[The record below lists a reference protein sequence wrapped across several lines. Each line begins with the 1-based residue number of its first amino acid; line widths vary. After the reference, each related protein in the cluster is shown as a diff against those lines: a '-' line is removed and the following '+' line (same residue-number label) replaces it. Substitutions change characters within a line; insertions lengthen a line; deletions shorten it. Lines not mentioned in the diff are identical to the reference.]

1 MTWNLLDSMNLPKDI
16 RGKASSPLTTAE
28 GLAPLTCGPDRTR
41 VHMLSGTSP
50 SEEARPDMRILKVM
64 CVVCMS

>member
-1 MTWNLLDSMNLPKDI
+1 MNLPKDI
-16 RGKASSPLTTAE
+16 HGKGSSLSTAE
-28 GLAPLTCGPDRTR
+28 GLAPLTCGPARTR

-50 SEEARPDMRILKVM
+50 SEKARPDMRILKVM